1 MAAIFPEMSARNG
14 DFLRNNVVE
23 NPYIAILVE
32 LTSKSYE
39 SIYLISRRSASNVLH
54 VREFELP
61 RSPRYTLKLGL
72 HSLNSAADQLK
83 GKRLPPQVIQ

>member
-1 MAAIFPEMSARNG
+1 MAAIFPEVSARNC

-23 NPYIAILVE
+23 NPYISILLE

-39 SIYLISRRSASNVLH
+39 SIYLIRRSASNVLH
-54 VREFELP
+54 LRELELS

-72 HSLNSAADQLK
+72 CSLCSAADQLNK
-83 GKRLPPQVIQ
+83 ERLPPQVIQ